1 MTFCSDPAL
10 AADRSRIASKPAP
23 KPSRLPKPPATTVQT
38 RAAAAAAAATAAA
51 TAAAAA
57 EEEMLQKQKPRRRST
72 RLSSASHTA
81 MQQPA
86 AAPPKRATR
95 KPPVPVLSRRKSRA
109 PKAPTW
115 DSMYAAERAKLA
127 PAPAPAAKPP
137 TPPPPPPPKLP
148 TPARQASI
156 GASPLV
162 SIGASPLVTID
173 PSRRVSSARK
183 SVSPAAFGTRASPA
197 ASLASLRTPEELD
210 CLSNARATCGA
221 TGVPSFVS
229 QNSMRTPL
237 FSASPRSNKRAM
249 HRFSLY
255 AGARASIFGE
265 PDGASP
271 ASYSDGGQENT
282 PTMRSPPKSAAAH
295 RAKALYSAAK
305 ASSVMKGSAARV
317 SIGSGRS
324 STSSMHTPELMQALG

>member
-1 MTFCSDPAL
+1 MAAKNSASGGDLARDRHSL
-10 AADRSRIASKPAP
+10 AALKSNDFLCGSGARGGPQPHRIQARTQ
-23 KPSRLPKPPATTVQT
+23 PSRLPKPPATTVQT

-57 EEEMLQKQKPRRRST
+57 EEELLKQKPRRRST

-109 PKAPTW
+109 RRRRPGIPCTLQSALSWRRRRRPRRT
-115 DSMYAAERAKLA
+115 S
-127 PAPAPAAKPP
+127 

-183 SVSPAAFGTRASPA
+183 SVSPGAFGTRVSPA

-255 AGARASIFGE
+255 AGARASIFGGRTA
-265 PDGASP
+265 PRRRRFGRQGNADGP
-271 ASYSDGGQENT
+271 I
-282 PTMRSPPKSAAAH
+282 
-295 RAKALYSAAK
+295 AAK
-305 ASSVMKGSAARV
+305 VAARTAQGAVCGQHLAVMKGGGA
-317 SIGSGRS
+317 
-324 STSSMHTPELMQALG
+324 